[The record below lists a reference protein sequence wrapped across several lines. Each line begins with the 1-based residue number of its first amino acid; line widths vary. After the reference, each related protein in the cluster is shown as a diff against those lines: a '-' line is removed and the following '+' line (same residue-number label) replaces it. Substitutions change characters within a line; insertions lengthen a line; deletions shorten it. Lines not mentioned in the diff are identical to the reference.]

1 MSSKKR
7 SIKDEHRVI
16 QEKWKNLYFFC
27 DINGKPTCLICNQQ
41 IAVPKEYNVR
51 RHYDKNHAQ
60 VYKKYSGKAR
70 DDKVEE
76 LEQSQKQQQSLF
88 KNVRHVSDAAVKASY
103 IISNEIAA
111 SSRPFTEGDFVK
123 KCMLLTAD
131 VICPDKRQ
139 AFANVSLSR
148 NTIAERINE
157 IAEDIDNQLQSKVK
171 SFVAFSVAIDESTD
185 VCDVAQLAV
194 FIRGVDENMQVTE
207 EFVELVPMKGTT
219 KSDDIFASLVGA
231 LDKLGVDWKKCV
243 SLATDGAPQMVGRKA
258 GVVAKLQEKLEA
270 LNPDNQFRNI
280 HCIIHREVLCSK
292 TLNMA
297 HVMDVVVSTV
307 NFIRARGLNH
317 RQFNCFLEESE
328 NPRGLPY
335 HTDVRWLSR
344 GTVLKRFFELRCEIQ
359 IFMGEKGKEM
369 HELNDNVWLKDLA
382 FMVDITD
389 HLNHLNIQMQGK
401 NKLVT
406 EFYDLIR
413 AFEVKLQL
421 FQRQIAAHNLAHFP
435 NLKSMQNENV
445 DDGDLAEKYCEKI
458 SKLRDEF
465 KNRFSDFKCM
475 ENEFA
480 VFRNPFSVD
489 VNVLPEPLQ
498 LEIIDMQCDSL
509 LKDKFS
515 SCQLSTFY
523 QYVDSKYPKVK
534 YLAQKIMSMYGSTF
548 ACEQLFSI
556 MNINKSRLRS
566 KLSDEHLNSIL
577 KIAAAQSFTPNF
589 DAMVKKKRSQVS
601 GSSSSQH

>member
-1 MSSKKR
+1 MKEDEQKRKGKIHEITCNPLKAVIIIALSSTSSSSSYSSSSSSYYSSSYSTSYYTSYSYTSSSSCSSPSSQKR
-7 SIKDEHRVI
+7 AVI
-16 QEKWKNLYFFC
+16 APLAPTHPPRRTPC
-27 DINGKPTCLICNQQ
+27 GRKPLTLQ

-51 RHYDKNHAQ
+51 RHYDTNHAQ

-76 LEQSQKQQQSLF
+76 LEQSLKQQQSLF

-139 AFANVSLSR
+139 AFAN
-148 NTIAERINE
+148 
-157 IAEDIDNQLQSKVK
+157 K
-171 SFVAFSVAIDESTD
+171 
-185 VCDVAQLAV
+185 
-194 FIRGVDENMQVTE
+194 
-207 EFVELVPMKGTT
+207 
-219 KSDDIFASLVGA
+219 
-231 LDKLGVDWKKCV
+231 
-243 SLATDGAPQMVGRKA
+243 
-258 GVVAKLQEKLEA
+258 
-270 LNPDNQFRNI
+270 
-280 HCIIHREVLCSK
+280 RE
-292 TLNMA
+292 
-297 HVMDVVVSTV
+297 
-307 NFIRARGLNH
+307 
-317 RQFNCFLEESE
+317 
-328 NPRGLPY
+328 
-335 HTDVRWLSR
+335 
-344 GTVLKRFFELRCEIQ
+344 
-359 IFMGEKGKEM
+359 KEM
-369 HELNDNVWLKDLA
+369 HELNDIIWLKDLA

-406 EFYDLIR
+406 DFYDLIR
-413 AFEVKLQL
+413 AFEIKLQL
-421 FQRQIAAHNLAHFP
+421 FQRQIASHNLAHFP
-435 NLKSMQNENV
+435 NLKSMQNKNNI

-465 KNRFSDFKCM
+465 QNRFSDFKCM

-498 LEIIDMQCDSL
+498 LEIIDMQCDSV

-515 SCQLSTFY
+515 TCQLSTFY
-523 QYVDSKYPKVK
+523 QYVDSKYPNVK
-534 YLAQKIMSMYGSTF
+534 YLASKIMSMYGSTF
-548 ACEQLFSI
+548 ACEQLFSV

-577 KIAAAQSFTPNF
+577 KIATKSFTPNF
-589 DAMVKKKRSQVS
+589 DALVKKKRSQVS

>member
-1 MSSKKR
+1 MKGSSIFQEDQRHNYLSFNVVTLITRNMAFRIRYKRKKR
-7 SIKDEHRVI
+7 R
-16 QEKWKNLYFFC
+16 
-27 DINGKPTCLICNQQ
+27 NGKRQLAQKDKLTRLQETVDGSHWKKRPESAMFHARQ

-51 RHYDKNHAQ
+51 RHYDTNHAQ

-76 LEQSQKQQQSLF
+76 LEQSLKQQQSLF

-194 FIRGVDENMQVTE
+194 FIR
-207 EFVELVPMKGTT
+207 ELMKICR
-219 KSDDIFASLVGA
+219 SFES
-231 LDKLGVDWKKCV
+231 
-243 SLATDGAPQMVGRKA
+243 SQH
-258 GVVAKLQEKLEA
+258 
-270 LNPDNQFRNI
+270 PD
-280 HCIIHREVLCSK
+280 
-292 TLNMA
+292 A
-297 HVMDVVVSTV
+297 
-307 NFIRARGLNH
+307 
-317 RQFNCFLEESE
+317 
-328 NPRGLPY
+328 
-335 HTDVRWLSR
+335 
-344 GTVLKRFFELRCEIQ
+344 
-359 IFMGEKGKEM
+359 
-369 HELNDNVWLKDLA
+369 
-382 FMVDITD
+382 
-389 HLNHLNIQMQGK
+389 GK

-406 EFYDLIR
+406 DFYDLIR
-413 AFEVKLQL
+413 AFEIKLQL
-421 FQRQIAAHNLAHFP
+421 FQRQIASHNLAHFP
-435 NLKSMQNENV
+435 NLKSMQNKNNI

-465 KNRFSDFKCM
+465 QNRFSDFKCM

-498 LEIIDMQCDSL
+498 LEIIDMQCDSV

-515 SCQLSTFY
+515 TCQLSTFY
-523 QYVDSKYPKVK
+523 QYVDSKYPNVK
-534 YLAQKIMSMYGSTF
+534 YLASKIMSMYGSTF
-548 ACEQLFSI
+548 ACEQLFSV

-577 KIAAAQSFTPNF
+577 KIATKSFTPNF
-589 DAMVKKKRSQVS
+589 DALVKKKRSQVS